1 MLFLENLAVALR
13 SLSANKLRSLLTTLG
28 IVIGTAAVIAVV
40 SIVQGLQ
47 YMLVG
52 ELQGVG
58 ATYVMVLPLQ
68 QRTDPGVVAKQV
80 RLTWEDGEAIAER
93 VPGIAAIT
101 PLVMGNQQL
110 KFLDRQHSAVV
121 IGTLENWPE
130 VRNHTV
136 DQGRFFSRFD
146 VDHRRK
152 VVVVGNKVVEELRLG
167 EQPVGKEIYVGNLR
181 AVVIGIME
189 ERGQNL
195 GQDSDNIV
203 FVPFDTAIGLF
214 GRRAAEQIQ
223 VHMQTESVEAIP
235 AVEEGIKELLRQRHQ
250 LVGDAADDFMVL
262 VQDQLL
268 KAVTS
273 FLKAATYVIG
283 AIVGVALLVAGI
295 GIMNIMLVSVT
306 ERTREIG
313 VRKSVGARRK
323 DILLQFLIEA
333 ITLSFAG
340 GAIGVATGYGM
351 GVAVIEALRLIP
363 VDLPPAHVPVW
374 AIGLAF
380 GTCVLVGVIFGVY
393 PAAKAARLDPIEALR
408 YE

>member
-13 SLSANKLRSLLTTLG
+13 SLSANKLRSMLTTLG

-47 YMLVG
+47 FMLVG

-80 RLTWEDGEAIAER
+80 RLTWEDGQAIAER

-101 PLVMGNQQL
+101 PLVMGNQAL
-110 KFLDRQHSAVV
+110 KFLDRQHTSVV

-136 DQGRFFSRFD
+136 DFGRFFSRFD

-152 VVVVGNKVVEELRLG
+152 VVVVGTKVVEELGLG
-167 EQPVGKEIYVGNLR
+167 DNPIGKEIYIGNLR
-181 AVVIGIME
+181 AVVVGVME
-189 ERGQNL
+189 KRGQNL
-195 GQDSDNIV
+195 GQDSDNIA
-203 FVPFDTAIGLF
+203 FVPFDTAISLF
-214 GRRAAEQIQ
+214 GRRSAEQIQ

-235 AVEEGIKELLRQRHQ
+235 AIEEGIKDLLRQRH
-250 LVGDAADDFMVL
+250 GIEKNAADDFMVL

-340 GAIGVATGYGM
+340 GALGVATGYGL
-351 GVAVIEALRLIP
+351 GVAVIEGLRLIP
-363 VDLPPAHVPVW
+363 VELPPAHVPIW
-374 AIGLAF
+374 AIALAF